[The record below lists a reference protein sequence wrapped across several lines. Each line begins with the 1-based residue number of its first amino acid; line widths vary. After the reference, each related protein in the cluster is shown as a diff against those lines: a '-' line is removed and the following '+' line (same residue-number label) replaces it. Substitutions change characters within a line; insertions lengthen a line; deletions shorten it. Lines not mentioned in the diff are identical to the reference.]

1 MRAQRRSPPDDVPRR
16 AAFPADV
23 RRLVIEHVNSIG
35 ALDLVLLL
43 RGGRQEWWTVED
55 VSRDLRCPP
64 RWAAMHL
71 EQMRDAGLLEA
82 GDDGRYAFRPR
93 GARLRAAVEA
103 LEEAYATRKGDV
115 VRLILSVPG
124 TTPRRP
130 SADPPRRR
138 EDDA

>member
-1 MRAQRRSPPDDVPRR
+1 MRPQRRSPPHNQPQR
-16 AAFPADV
+16 APFPADV

-43 RGGRQEWWTVED
+43 CGGQQESWSVED

-71 EQMRDAGLLEA
+71 EQMRHAGLLEA
-82 GDDGRYAFRPR
+82 GHDGRYAFRPR
-93 GARLRAAVEA
+93 DARLRAAVEA

-115 VRLILSVPG
+115 VSLILSVPG

-130 SADPPRRR
+130 SSEALRRR
-138 EDDA
+138 EHDG